1 MKLEYDINKIIKSIE
16 QAYADNKFVNYI
28 KYIQF
33 PFYKSLTPNTHID
46 FSFPLTMLVGKNGT
60 GKSSVLQAI
69 YGAPRGK
76 STGDYWFSTSV
87 DPIEENKN
95 KYFYGYSR
103 ESGDGIIIK
112 EVIKTRQ
119 KSGKDPDYWET
130 DRPNTSIGMMQDNDL
145 DSETR
150 NTPVNKNVVY
160 FDFRGELSAFD
171 KYFYFHKSQNDSNSR
186 TYEINRKEAK
196 QYIRRRSP
204 YLKRIF
210 SGEND
215 VKLKSNS
222 DTIHEQLKIINA
234 TSHRDWL
241 DIINY
246 ILGKNYSEIKYV
258 YHRVYE
264 TWGTSTV
271 VTTDSGLQYS
281 EANAGSGENAI
292 INMVVAIMSA
302 PRDSLIL
309 LDEPEVSLHPGAQ
322 KRLKVFL
329 LNCIDKNHHQII
341 ISTHSSVLIEDMPQN
356 ALKLLERNNNTR
368 TVDITNEVF
377 YNEAFF
383 NINEQITDKALI
395 LCEDISAKI
404 LIEKVLKEMG
414 KEAYFNVQY
423 RHGGADT
430 LITKHFP
437 ILALDQ
443 IYNNVFIILDGDK
456 MPEELVKYSE
466 DVKAKD
472 INDVDILKQ
481 YVNNNIA
488 KLPKNSEINPLVD
501 GGDGGVREDQQIDTY
516 IKYLKYAE
524 HHLLFLPKD
533 MTPEMIMLS
542 DSSVK
547 EKYSITDDDI
557 YSDDKGKKA
566 INSISSNEI
575 GDTELNSL
583 VSTYKMLIKAHFK
596 SDPPEENDNYNIIEK
611 TLQSVYD
618 YHNSSERQLVASH

>member
-1 MKLEYDINKIIKSIE
+1 MKLEYNINKLIKSIE
-16 QAYADNKFVNYI
+16 QAYTDNKFVNYI
-28 KYIQF
+28 RYIQF
-33 PFYKSLTPNTHID
+33 PFYKSLTPNTRID

-69 YGAPRGK
+69 YGAPKGK

-87 DPIEENKN
+87 DPIKENKN

-103 ESGDGIIIK
+103 DSEDGVIVK

-119 KSGKDPDYWET
+119 KSEKDPDYWET
-130 DRPNTSIGMMQDNDL
+130 VRHNTSLGMKPDDSL
-145 DSETR
+145 DKETR

-215 VKLKSNS
+215 VKLKNNS
-222 DTIHEQLKIINA
+222 DIIHEQLKTINA

-258 YHRVYE
+258 YHRAYE
-264 TWGTSTV
+264 TWGVSTIV
-271 VTTDSGLQYS
+271 KTESGLQYS

-302 PRDSLIL
+302 TKGSLIL

-322 KRLKVFL
+322 KRLKMFL
-329 LNCIDKNHHQII
+329 LNCINNYYHQII
-341 ISTHSSVLIEDMPQN
+341 ISTHSSVFIEDMPKN
-356 ALKLLERNNNTR
+356 ALKLLERNNTG
-368 TVDITNEVF
+368 TVDVSNEVF
-377 YNEAFF
+377 FNEAFF
-383 NINEQITDKALI
+383 NITEQITDKSLI

-404 LIEKVLKEMG
+404 LIEQILKSMG
-414 KEAYFNVQY
+414 KEAYFNVEY
-423 RHGGADT
+423 RHGGAET

-443 IYNNVFIILDGDK
+443 IYKDVFIILDGDK
-456 MPEELVKYSE
+456 MPDNLIKYSV
-466 DVKAKD
+466 DVKAQD
-472 INDVDILKQ
+472 IDSVEILKK

-488 KLPKNSEINPLVD
+488 KNVVLNIVNNIIYFINPL
-501 GGDGGVREDQQIDTY
+501 G
-516 IKYLKYAE
+516 
-524 HHLLFLPKD
+524 
-533 MTPEMIMLS
+533 
-542 DSSVK
+542 
-547 EKYSITDDDI
+547 
-557 YSDDKGKKA
+557 
-566 INSISSNEI
+566 
-575 GDTELNSL
+575 
-583 VSTYKMLIKAHFK
+583 
-596 SDPPEENDNYNIIEK
+596 
-611 TLQSVYD
+611 
-618 YHNSSERQLVASH
+618 

>member
-1 MKLEYDINKIIKSIE
+1 MKLEYNINKLIKSIG
-16 QAYADNKFVNYI
+16 QAYNDDKFVNYI

-33 PFYKSLTPNTHID
+33 PFYKCLTPNTHID

-60 GKSSVLQAI
+60 GKSSILQAI
-69 YGAPRGK
+69 YGAPKGK

-87 DPIEENKN
+87 DPIKENKN

-103 ESGDGIIIK
+103 ESADGVIIK

-119 KSGKDPDYWET
+119 NSGKDPDYWET
-130 DRPNTSIGMMQDNDL
+130 DRLNTSLGMKPDDNL
-145 DSETR
+145 DKETR
-150 NTPVNKNVVY
+150 NDPVNKNVVY

-171 KYFYFHKSQNDSNSR
+171 KYFYFHKTQNDSNSKI
-186 TYEINRKEAK
+186 YEINRKEAK
-196 QYIRRRSP
+196 QYVRKRSK
-204 YLKRIF
+204 YLTRIVN
-210 SGEND
+210 GEKN
-215 VKLKSNS
+215 VKLRNNS
-222 DTIHEQLKIINA
+222 EVIHEQLNIINA
-234 TSHRDWL
+234 SSHHDWL

-258 YHRVYE
+258 YHRAYE
-264 TWGTSTV
+264 TWGISTV
-271 VTTDSGLQYS
+271 VKTESGLQYS

-302 PRDSLIL
+302 KPNSLIL

-322 KRLKVFL
+322 KRLKIFL
-329 LNCIDKNHHQII
+329 LNSIEKNHHQII
-341 ISTHSSVLIEDMPQN
+341 ISTHSSVLIEDMPKN
-356 ALKLLERNNNTR
+356 ALKLLECNNNG
-368 TVDITNEVF
+368 TVDVSNEVF
-377 YNEAFF
+377 FNEAFF

-404 LIEKVLKEMG
+404 LIEKILREMG
-414 KEAYFNVQY
+414 KEDYFNVQY

-456 MPEELVKYSE
+456 MPENLIKYSK
-466 DVKAKD
+466 DVTATEID
-472 INDVDILKQ
+472 DVEVLNN

-488 KLPKNSEINPLVD
+488 KLPKNAVINPLVD
-501 GGDGGVREDQQIDTY
+501 GGNGGVREDQKIEVY
-516 IKYLKYAE
+516 REYLKYAE

-547 EKYSITDDDI
+547 EEYSITDEDI
-557 YSDDKGKKA
+557 YSEDKGKKA
-566 INSISSNEI
+566 VNSISRNEI

-583 VSTYKMLIKAHFK
+583 ESTYKKLINKHFR
-596 SDPPEENDNYNIIEK
+596 SNDPEENENYNAVIQ
-611 TLQSVYD
+611 TLQSVYN